1 MLRGVDPVLEMGWW
15 KSDGGEQE
23 YKLKWIQFNISV
35 SNLNEETNMRI
46 ERTKRRR
53 NWIIKPF

>member
-1 MLRGVDPVLEMGWW
+1 MGWW